1 MRSAAFWVLSATIL
15 GSSLVFIDGS
25 VVSIALP
32 IIQIELHAG
41 SAQTQWVIEGYT
53 LVLGSMMLLCGALAD
68 RYGRRKI
75 FLMGVIVFATGSLA
89 CAASSSMPILLAA
102 RVLQGVGGTML
113 APASLALI
121 GAYFQGEERGKAVGT
136 WSALT
141 AVAAV
146 IGPIAGGVVVD
157 RLSWRWVFLINIPLA
172 IAIVTIAITQV
183 RESRDEQ
190 EKGRLD
196 IWGSF
201 FITLA
206 LAAIVYAF
214 IAAGINGWADRRVL
228 AAIIAGPIAL
238 GIFLLIEA
246 RHENPI
252 MPLALFRGRT
262 FSGVNLL
269 TFVLYGALSA
279 LLYFLPFVL
288 IRVLHYSATSS
299 GFATIPFILVLVLFS
314 RTTGALTYRFG
325 ARLLLTAGPV
335 VTACGFLCFALL
347 HGETYWTAI
356 FPGIALIGTGM
367 GLTVAPL
374 TTTMMES
381 VAQHRVGLASGV
393 NNAVSRVA
401 GLLAI
406 AILGVVL
413 ASAFNARLTQRLDA
427 LHANAARRAQVNA
440 ERVKLAGASLKDRQL
455 QDALLASYGD
465 GFRAVALVC
474 TLLAAGGGL
483 AAFVLI
489 EKHPTP
495 IDV

>member
-1 MRSAAFWVLSATIL
+1 MRSAAFWVLVATIL

-32 IIQIELHAG
+32 IIQTELHAG
-41 SAQTQWVIEGYT
+41 SAQTQWVVEGYT

-68 RYGRRKI
+68 RYGRKKI
-75 FLMGVIVFATGSLA
+75 FLGGVIIFAAGSLA
-89 CAASSSMPILLAA
+89 CAASSSMPLLLAA

-121 GAYFQGEERGKAVGT
+121 GAYFHGAERGKAVGT

-157 RLSWRWVFLINIPLA
+157 HLSWRWVFLVNIPFA
-172 IAIVTIAITQV
+172 IAIVAIATTKLS
-183 RESRDEQ
+183 ESRDEQ

-196 IWGSF
+196 VWGSF
-201 FITLA
+201 FITVA

-214 IAAGINGWADRRVL
+214 IAAGISGWADARVL
-228 AAIIAGPIAL
+228 AAITAGPIAL
-238 GIFLLIEA
+238 GIFLFIEA

-252 MPLALFRGRT
+252 MPLTLFRGRT
-262 FSGVNLL
+262 FAGVNLL
-269 TFVLYGALSA
+269 TFVLYGALGS
-279 LLYFLPFVL
+279 LLYFLPFML
-288 IRVLHYSATSS
+288 IRVLHYSATFS
-299 GFATIPFILVLVLFS
+299 GFATIPFIVVLVLLS

-325 ARLLLTAGPV
+325 ARLLLTAGPM

-347 HGETYWTAI
+347 HGDGYWRAI

-413 ASAFNARLTQRLDA
+413 ASVFNARVTQRL
-427 LHANAARRAQVNA
+427 AAAHVGAAQEAQVNA
-440 ERVKLAGASLKDRQL
+440 ERVKLAGASLQDRQL
-455 QDALLASYGD
+455 QAALLASYAD

-474 TLLAAGGGL
+474 ALLAAGGGL
-483 AAFVLI
+483 AALLLI
-489 EKHPTP
+489 EKRPTP
-495 IDV
+495 VDA